1 MTSPLECHLCLIRRT
16 LLSCSYTNPELF
28 RQSSMYWSRKHS
40 LPFLLLVLCASN
52 SAQSCLQCDRVV
64 VFIHDEFF
72 LSQKVLSV
80 QEKKDLRDVIDHG
93 YVTFKEASWPYQGVI
108 GPTTLYRA
116 RTEYHSEFKRFW
128 QSERGKNSIHLDMM
142 TILSKGL
149 TILQK
154 HLARFFKEGK
164 NRNHLQCV
172 LYQTVMNCDTCL
184 YEQRTCLSATPPLD
198 CADHHVEA
206 EEGDQV
212 VLDCF
217 LPWHSLITEPKDYH
231 YSWSNSSHTV
241 TSEDEF
247 QVLVV
252 TPDSNVVLNQ
262 LTLADQGVYRCLLQ
276 GRSGTVFSRTRFT
289 LNVSAL
295 PLTTPRPVL
304 TLPVVPQRVDGVKL
318 HPHTLTITLGFI
330 SGLSLAASLTIL
342 ITLGRLMVK
351 RQSNRMEKG
360 RSGGEERE
368 EEERLEL
375 MIEKGRRGGEEGERV
390 ELMIEKG
397 RRGGEEGEEGERL
410 ELMIEKGR
418 RGGEEGEEEERLELM
433 IEKGRSGGEE
443 GEEREE
449 GERVELMI
457 EKGRSGGEEG
467 ERLELMIEKG
477 RRGGE
482 EGERLELMT
491 LVAE

>member
-1 MTSPLECHLCLIRRT
+1 MTSPLECHLCLIRST
-16 LLSCSYTNPELF
+16 LLFCSHTNPELF

-40 LPFLLLVLCASN
+40 LPILLLVLCASN

-72 LSQKVLSV
+72 LSQKGLSV
-80 QEKKDLRDVIDHG
+80 QEKKDLRDVINHG

-154 HLARFFKEGK
+154 HLARFFKEG
-164 NRNHLQCV
+164 V

-262 LTLADQGVYRCLLQ
+262 LTLAEQGVYRCLLQ

-318 HPHTLTITLGFI
+318 HPHTLTIALGLI
-330 SGLSLAASLTIL
+330 SGLSLAASLTLL
-342 ITLGRLMVK
+342 ITLGRVMVK

-360 RSGGEERE
+360 RSGGEEGE
-368 EEERLEL
+368 EGERVEL
-375 MIEKGRRGGEEGERV
+375 MIDKGRSGGEEGEEGERV

-397 RRGGEEGEEGERL
+397 RRGGEEEERVELMIEKGRRGGEEGEEEERVELMIEKGRRGGRGGRERVELMIEKGRRGGEEGERL

-418 RGGEEGEEEERLELM
+418 RGGEEGEEEERLEL
-433 IEKGRSGGEE
+433 
-443 GEEREE
+443 
-449 GERVELMI
+449 V
-457 EKGRSGGEEG
+457 
-467 ERLELMIEKG
+467 
-477 RRGGE
+477 
-482 EGERLELMT
+482 T